1 MSSESQTN
9 FDTITEELQQDYA
22 ALLLQIVQEL
32 EQDRVEELR
41 LYCTAAGLIPK
52 EITGAVNIIFELD
65 RIGKISWKNVS
76 FLKGSLNRVFRLDLV
91 KTLLEFEN
99 KRNMI
104 LLMNLYAKKRN
115 GLETNGRFSSSVE
128 SLSECLVKVIA
139 METTPGRFDDLSD
152 IRSSLESTEGIKRVL
167 SEFEKEIEAELSH
180 RWSKLTL
187 LVIIAAEIIF
197 EVLGHEE
204 HRRKLDV
211 MKLCF
216 TAADELCFRM
226 KNLGSWVS
234 LNMTLVKLFV
244 YLYLGKAQALT
255 SIINSQNEPTKPTTY
270 IL

>member
-9 FDTITEELQQDYA
+9 FDTITEELQLDYA

-52 EITGAVNIIFELD
+52 EITGAVNIIFELE

-76 FLKGSLNRVFRLDLV
+76 FLKESLNRVFRLDLV

-139 METTPGRFDDLSD
+139 METTPGRFDLSD
-152 IRSSLESTEGIKRVL
+152 IRSSSESTEGIKRVL

-197 EVLGHEE
+197 EVLGNEE

-211 MKLCF
+211 IKLCF

-244 YLYLGKAQALT
+244 YLYLGKAHALT

>member
-1 MSSESQTN
+1 MSSKSLTN
-9 FDTITEELQQDYA
+9 FDAITGELRLNYA
-22 ALLLQIVQEL
+22 ALLLHIVQEL

-41 LYCTAAGLIPK
+41 LYCTAAGLISK
-52 EITGAVNIIFELD
+52 EITGAVNIILELE
-65 RIGKISWKNVS
+65 RIGKISWKNLS
-76 FLKGSLNRVFRLDLV
+76 FLKGSLNCVSRLDLV
-91 KTLLEFEN
+91 ETLLEFEN
-99 KRNMI
+99 KRDMI

-115 GLETNGRFSSSVE
+115 GLETKGRFSSSVE
-128 SLSECLVKVIA
+128 SLSECLVKVVA
-139 METTPGRFDDLSD
+139 METTPGRFDLSD

-197 EVLGHEE
+197 EVLGNEE

-211 MKLCF
+211 MELFF

-234 LNMTLVKLFV
+234 LNMALVQLSLRLFV
-244 YLYLGKAQALT
+244 FRPGQALT
-255 SIINSQNEPTKPTTY
+255 NIVNKFLE
-270 IL
+270 

>member
-1 MSSESQTN
+1 MSSKSLTN

-52 EITGAVNIIFELD
+52 EITGAVNIIFELE

-76 FLKGSLNRVFRLDLV
+76 FLKESLNRVFRLDLV

-139 METTPGRFDDLSD
+139 METTPGRFDLSD
-152 IRSSLESTEGIKRVL
+152 IRSSSESTEGIKRVL

-197 EVLGHEE
+197 EVLGNEE

-244 YLYLGKAQALT
+244 YLYLGKAHALT